1 MASTNEHQ
9 RQHASQYSEYLP
21 MSEDGRP
28 QPESPGMLNVQH
40 LSTIHLQSDDTEV
53 PAKVMVRPISSGSN
67 GSQNFTFGVPPN
79 RNIHIAKKHS
89 TNLLDVPQGELSS
102 SPDAGKPTDGE
113 ASAARGNNQRR
124 SEVKSFM
131 QE

>member
-1 MASTNEHQ
+1 MADANEHH
-9 RQHASQYSEYLP
+9 RQHASQYYEYLP
-21 MSEDGRP
+21 MSEDGHP
-28 QPESPGMLNVQH
+28 QPESPGIPNVQH
-40 LSTIHLQSDDTEV
+40 LSMNHPQSDDIEV

-67 GSQNFTFGVPPN
+67 GSQNFTFGVPRN

-89 TNLLDVPQGELSS
+89 TNLLDFPQGELSS
-102 SPDAGKPTDGE
+102 NQDTGKPTDGQ
-113 ASAARGNNQRR
+113 AVTARGNNQRR